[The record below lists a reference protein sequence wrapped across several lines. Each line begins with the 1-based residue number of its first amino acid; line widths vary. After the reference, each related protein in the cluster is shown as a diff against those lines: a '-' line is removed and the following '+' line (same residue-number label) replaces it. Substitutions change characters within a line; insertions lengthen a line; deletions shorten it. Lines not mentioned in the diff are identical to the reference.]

1 MRRRLMSMIA
11 CLVAAVVLVPARA
24 GFAQQGGA
32 PRAPRGGNN
41 QAQGTSTPLDSR
53 PISPAEVRKM
63 FDSYAM
69 MQAQE
74 QLKISNDQFP
84 KFLMQYKALLE
95 VRRTATQERN
105 KLLQELRKMNADA
118 QTPEAQ
124 VKERIKALRDVEER
138 SHSDV
143 RKAYDE
149 IDKLL
154 DVRQQA
160 RFRVFEQQ
168 MEQRML
174 QLVARARQS
183 SRPKAV
189 K

>member
-1 MRRRLMSMIA
+1 MGRRLPIIL
-11 CLVAAVVLVPARA
+11 CLASLAVFAPTRA
-24 GFAQQGGA
+24 GFAAQQAGGRQGGA
-32 PRAPRGGNN
+32 KN
-41 QAQGTSTPLDSR
+41 QAQGSTTTPAGER

-63 FDSYAM
+63 FDSYAL

-74 QLKISNDQFP
+74 QLKISDDQFP

-95 VRRTATQERN
+95 LRRKSTQERN
-105 KLLQELRKMNADA
+105 QMIQELRKETNAEKVNESLLKD
-118 QTPEAQ
+118 
-124 VKERIKALRDVEER
+124 RLKALHDFEER
-138 SHSDV
+138 SHADL

-154 DVRQQA
+154 DVKQEA

-168 MEQRML
+168 MEQRMA
-174 QLVARARQS
+174 QLVARARRS
-183 SRPKAV
+183 APPKAV

>member
-1 MRRRLMSMIA
+1 MGRRLPMIV
-11 CLVAAVVLVPARA
+11 CLVSLAVFAPTRA
-24 GFAQQGGA
+24 GFAAQQAGGRQGG
-32 PRAPRGGNN
+32 GKN
-41 QAQGTSTPLDSR
+41 QAPGTTTPAGER

-63 FDSYAM
+63 FDSYAL

-74 QLKISNDQFP
+74 QLKISDEQFP

-95 VRRTATQERN
+95 LRRKTTQERN
-105 KLLQELRKMNADA
+105 QMIQELRKEANAEKVN
-118 QTPEAQ
+118 EAQ
-124 VKERIKALRDVEER
+124 LKDRLKALHDFEER
-138 SHSDV
+138 SHVDL

-154 DVRQQA
+154 DVRQEA

-168 MEQRML
+168 MDQRMA
-174 QLVARARQS
+174 QLVARARRS
-183 SRPKAV
+183 APPKAV

>member
-1 MRRRLMSMIA
+1 MRLRPMPAMV
-11 CLVAAVVLVPARA
+11 CFVAAIVCAPSLGLA
-24 GFAQQGGA
+24 QGG
-32 PRAPRGGNN
+32 GGKN
-41 QAQGTSTPLDSR
+41 QPQANATPLSER

-95 VRRTATQERN
+95 LRRTSTQERT
-105 KLLQELRKMNADA
+105 KMLQELRKQSADTQISDA
-118 QTPEAQ
+118 QL
-124 VKERIKALRDVEER
+124 KDRLKALRDLEDR
-138 SHSDV
+138 THNDV
-143 RKAYDE
+143 KKAYDE

-154 DVRQQA
+154 DARQQA

-183 SRPKAV
+183 NRPKAAA
-189 K
+189 KQ

>member
-1 MRRRLMSMIA
+1 MGRRLMPVIA
-11 CLVAAVVLVPARA
+11 CLGLMAVVVPART
-24 GFAQQGGA
+24 GFAQTPGGG
-32 PRAPRGGNN
+32 RN
-41 QAQGTSTPLDSR
+41 QAQGTSTPAGSR

-74 QLKISNDQFP
+74 QLKISDEQFP

-95 VRRTATQERN
+95 LRRTSMQERN
-105 KLLQELRKMNADA
+105 KLLQELRKETADGQATDA
-118 QTPEAQ
+118 QLKDRLQ
-124 VKERIKALRDVEER
+124 VLHDLEER
-138 SHSDV
+138 SHTDI

-149 IDKLL
+149 LDKLL

-168 MEQRML
+168 MEQRMA

-183 SRPKAV
+183 APSKAV